1 MDINKLR
8 FFKIPVQKEIKMTI
22 ISNTSSKIRRSNM
35 VTVNQK
41 DNLIALI
48 DGELW
53 LLPNHRALRDV
64 FGKYGAGTV
73 IKVYRRN
80 KGNYKCKLPVRYDF
94 KMIKAVSNKKAKQM
108 IDEYGDDK
116 ALKMIIN
123 GMFYKKLNKDYKE
136 PTVMSLF

>member
-8 FFKIPVQKEIKMTI
+8 FFKIPVQEEIKMTI
-22 ISNTSSKIRRSNM
+22 ISNNASKIRRSSM

-41 DNLIALI
+41 ENLIALI
-48 DGELW
+48 DDELW

-64 FGKYGAGTV
+64 FGKYGAGTI

-80 KGNYKCKLPVRYDF
+80 KGSYKHKLPVKYHF
-94 KMIKAVSNKKAKQM
+94 KMVKEVSNKKAKQM
-108 IDEYGDDK
+108 INEYGDDK

-123 GMFYKKLNKDYKE
+123 GMFYKKLDKDYQE

>member
-22 ISNTSSKIRRSNM
+22 ISNNSNKIRRSSM
-35 VTVNQK
+35 MTVNQK
-41 DNLIALI
+41 ENLIALI
-48 DGELW
+48 DDELW

-80 KGNYKCKLPVRYDF
+80 KGNYKYKLPVRYDF
-94 KMIKAVSNKKAKQM
+94 KMIKEVPNKKAQQVINK
-108 IDEYGDDK
+108 YGDDK

-123 GMFYKKLNKDYKE
+123 GMFYKKLDKDYKE
-136 PTVMSLF
+136 PTVISLF

>member
-8 FFKIPVQKEIKMTI
+8 FFKIPVQEEIKMTI
-22 ISNTSSKIRRSNM
+22 ISNNASKIRRSSM

-41 DNLIALI
+41 ENLIALI
-48 DGELW
+48 DDELW
-53 LLPNHRALRDV
+53 LLPNHKALRDV
-64 FGKYGAGTV
+64 FGKYGAGTI

-80 KGNYKCKLPVRYDF
+80 KGSYKHKLPVRYDF
-94 KMIKAVSNKKAKQM
+94 KMVKEVSNKKAKQM
-108 IDEYGDDK
+108 INEYGDDR

-123 GMFYKKLNKDYKE
+123 GIYYKKLNKDYKE